1 MTFTT
6 YTMAIYS
13 RILILRKNGFSR
25 REELFLLEK
34 KIEQKLEKAVKV
46 QGGLALKFVSPNFD
60 GMPDRII
67 LLPEGKMAFVEVKA
81 NGKKPRNLQI
91 SRHRILRKRGF
102 QVFILDDEKQIEKII
117 DEIERGD
124 SS

>member
-1 MTFTT
+1 
-6 YTMAIYS
+6 
-13 RILILRKNGFSR
+13 
-25 REELFLLEK
+25 
-34 KIEQKLEKAVKV
+34 
-46 QGGLALKFVSPNFD
+46 
-60 GMPDRII
+60 
-67 LLPEGKMAFVEVKA
+67 MAFVEVKA
-81 NGKKPRNLQI
+81 NGKKPRNLQV

>member
-1 MTFTT
+1 MREKV
-6 YTMAIYS
+6 IE
-13 RILILRKNGFSR
+13 RKLVRAVR
-25 REELFLLEK
+25 RK
-34 KIEQKLEKAVKV
+34 
-46 QGGLALKFVSPNFD
+46 GGLALKFVSPGFD
-60 GMPDRII
+60 GMPDRI

-81 NGKKPRNLQI
+81 IGKKPRNLQV

-102 QVFILDDEKQIEKII
+102 QVFILDDENQIEKII

>member
-67 LLPEGKMAFVEVKA
+67 LLPEGKLAFVEVKA
-81 NGKKPRNLQI
+81 NGKKPRALQLA
-91 SRHRILRKRGF
+91 RHRTLKKLGF
-102 QVFILDDEKQIEKII
+102 RVYVLDNENQIEVMLL
-117 DEIERGD
+117 EIL
-124 SS
+124 ST

>member
-1 MTFTT
+1 M
-6 YTMAIYS
+6 
-13 RILILRKNGFSR
+13 
-25 REELFLLEK
+25 LEK

-81 NGKKPRNLQI
+81 NGKKSRNLQI

-102 QVFILDDEKQIEKII
+102 QVFILDDKKQIEKII

>member
-1 MTFTT
+1 M
-6 YTMAIYS
+6 
-13 RILILRKNGFSR
+13 
-25 REELFLLEK
+25 REK
-34 KIEQKLEKAVKV
+34 VIEQKLVKAVRRK
-46 QGGLALKFVSPNFD
+46 GGLALKFVSPGFD

-102 QVFILDDEKQIEKII
+102 QVFILDDEKQIKKII
-117 DEIERGD
+117 DEIERGN